1 MKYRYGGLVRYLA
14 GATTA
19 RLGDDMSAPAVLLLG
34 LAVTGSPA
42 DAALVLTGLTVS
54 TAVGGPV
61 LGATLDR
68 SPAPG
73 RLLAVMLGA
82 YGLGVA
88 ALLVLLPSVPLAVTV
103 SVGVAAGLFAPALT
117 GAWTAQLPT
126 VVQERRARVDAVVP
140 PGLVLR
146 GYALDT
152 GTYNAAGLVGP
163 GLAAVLATALGA
175 EVAVAVSALLVLV
188 AIPFALT
195 LPARPPAQ
203 GPPAPRASLVADVRA
218 GFAAIA
224 RSADL
229 AGATALSLV
238 SYAGFAAFVVSV
250 PVLGERIGGRATL
263 GPLLLS
269 VSAVGSLV
277 AVAAVARWLPRARPY
292 PMLLA
297 ATTLVGG
304 GLVVAALAHDAWWG
318 VVAAVLVG
326 LGEGPQLTAL
336 FWVRHAEAPVRLR
349 TQVFTTAASLKT
361 GAFAVGAAVGGRL
374 AEQSVTWALLAAA
387 AAQGAALTV
396 GYVVPAALRNRR
408 HSCSAAGRSAVCEH
422 EGDAA
427 SR

>member
-1 MKYRYGGLVRYLA
+1 MRYLS

-19 RLGDDMSAPAVLLLG
+19 RLGDDMSAPAVLLFG

-61 LGATLDR
+61 LGAMLDR
-68 SPAPG
+68 SPIAG
-73 RLLAVMLGA
+73 RLLAVMLGL

-88 ALLVLLPSVPLAVTV
+88 ALLAVLPTLPLTVVV

-117 GAWTAQLPT
+117 GAWTAQL
-126 VVQERRARVDAVVP
+126 ERVASPD
-140 PGLVLR
+140 LMLR

-163 GLAAVLATALGA
+163 GLAAVLATVFDAA
-175 EVAVAVSALLVLV
+175 AAVAVSAVLVLA

-195 LPARPPAQ
+195 LPARPPAP
-203 GPPAPRASLVADVRA
+203 GPPRTRTSLVADVHA
-218 GFAAIA
+218 GFAAIV

-229 AGATALSLV
+229 AAATALSLV
-238 SYAGFAAFVVSV
+238 SYAGYAAFVVSV
-250 PVLGERIGGRATL
+250 PGLGERISGRATL

-269 VSAVGSLV
+269 VSAVAALV

-292 PMLLA
+292 PLLLA
-297 ATTLVGG
+297 ATALVGV
-304 GLVVAALAHDAWWG
+304 GLAVAASAHHAWWG

-326 LGEGPQLTAL
+326 LGAGPQLAAL
-336 FWVRHAEAPVRLR
+336 FGVRHAEAPARLR

-361 GAFAVGAAVGGRL
+361 GAFAIGAAVGGRL
-374 AEQSVTWALLAAA
+374 AEYSVTWSLLAAA
-387 AAQGAALTV
+387 AAQPVALTLASAV
-396 GYVVPAALRNRR
+396 RYVPGRGRRRPRVPAGERAL
-408 HSCSAAGRSAVCEH
+408 CEH